1 MASIVD
7 MCNLALGHIGDE
19 AVVSSIDPPDGT
31 TQAVHCQRFYPI
43 VRDALLERYAWGF
56 ATKRI
61 KPAALSTKTTPNWQ
75 YEYQLPPDCVKP
87 FAMLPDGTEFL
98 TCYLDAYT
106 KMFKR
111 EGDRILSNLPDAT
124 LIYVFRQEDPTQ
136 YTPLFVE
143 TFSQMLASRLA
154 GPIIKGKE
162 GRAVAKDWA
171 QTAEITLVR
180 ATAADGN
187 SQSFKQDYIPKHL
200 RARSYRPCDQADSHI
215 IREV

>member
-7 MCNLALGHIGDE
+7 MCNLGLGLIGDE

-56 ATKRI
+56 ATKRTSV
-61 KPAALSTKTTPNWQ
+61 AALTSSTTDEWAF
-75 YEYQLPPDCVKP
+75 EYQVPPDCIRP
-87 FAMLPDGTEFL
+87 LALLPEGFTFQIGFL
-98 TCYLDAYT
+98 EDYARQ
-106 KMFKR
+106 FKR
-111 EGDRILSNLPDAT
+111 EGDRILSNVDGAT
-124 LIYVFRQEDPTQ
+124 LVYVFRQEDPTR

-143 TFSQMLASRLA
+143 TLAQMMASRLA

-162 GRAVAKDWA
+162 GRAVSKDWA
-171 QTAEITLVR
+171 QTAEITLAR

-187 SQSFKQDYIPKHL
+187 AQSFRPQHIPKHL
-200 RARSYRPCDQADSHI
+200 RARSYGSDNEALYTGKRD
-215 IREV
+215 